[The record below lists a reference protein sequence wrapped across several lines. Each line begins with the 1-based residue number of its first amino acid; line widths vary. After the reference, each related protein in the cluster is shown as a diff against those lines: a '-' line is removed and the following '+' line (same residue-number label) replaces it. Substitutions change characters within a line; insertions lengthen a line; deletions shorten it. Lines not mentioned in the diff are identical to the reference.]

1 MKHVMLN
8 STRKVSNALLK
19 AKNNLYIPNNI
30 VQIHSLKPK
39 KSKVKLNVLNENCVK
54 SSAEINDEEQTGVL
68 EYKTFLFSKPPEDLN
83 LLLFTPEVMTFGCKI
98 GYNLDNETGE
108 NSKLKVKGNGSKC
121 DSVPYW
127 NFQR

>member
-54 SSAEINDEEQTGVL
+54 STAEINDEEQTGVL

-108 NSKLKVKGNGSKC
+108 NSKLKVKGNGSK
-121 DSVPYW
+121 
-127 NFQR
+127 